1 MSDDG
6 LEALL
11 ALDGA
16 RFEMASGAVVEF
28 TVSRTRTTPQRPHG
42 ISYALVLRP
51 MDGAPW
57 VRFDN
62 AHAVEERGGYK
73 RKRIVFDHWHRTEGD
88 DGRPYNFTTSARL
101 LDDFWAEVKR
111 ALDEKGIF
119 HDL

>member
-1 MSDDG
+1 MGDDG

-16 RFEMASGAVVEF
+16 SFELWSGAVVEF
-28 TVSRTRTTPQRPHG
+28 SVARTKMTPQRPHG
-42 ISYALVLRP
+42 VSYAIVLRQK
-51 MDGAPW
+51 DGAPW

-62 AHAVEERGGYK
+62 AHSVGERGGYR
-73 RKRIVFDHWHRTEGD
+73 RKRVVFDHWHRTESD
-88 DGRPYNFTTSARL
+88 EGRPYNFTTAAQL

-111 ALDEKGIF
+111 TLDEKGIA